1 MKKWIKIVV
10 IGITAILVV
19 SMFTALVFQ
28 GRDNRHLRNRIQEQS
43 EVIVHQA
50 QIIDSLLARRMKVV
64 DCHLSVTDKSRF
76 NIYGRYNKGTINVP
90 SDRTYTLS
98 IDSANISLK

>member
-1 MKKWIKIVV
+1 MKKWIKIAV
-10 IGITAILVV
+10 IGITCLLLV
-19 SMFTALVFQ
+19 SMITALFLQ

-43 EVIVHQA
+43 EVIVHQG

-98 IDSANISLK
+98 IDSSNIILK